1 MLAYELHVHPDDQH
15 DCVPSSQIHYG
26 RDDCDTSIQTSIAI
40 LIGVVVILVMM
51 MIIITTKRN
60 RKMRVTKQ
68 PINFLGSKETY
79 TTQEQCLYACGMCL
93 RIGQGQCRSPG
104 SAQHE
109 APLSTVRECY
119 AKCFTIL
126 YQMGDCIIL
135 YLPSWCRLT
144 GSPLIE

>member
-1 MLAYELHVHPDDQH
+1 MIVCHLL
-15 DCVPSSQIHYG
+15 QIHYG

-79 TTQEQCLYACGMCL
+79 TTARAMLVCVWDVSAHRPRPVSIP
-93 RIGQGQCRSPG
+93 RIHPTRGP
-104 SAQHE
+104 
-109 APLSTVRECY
+109 
-119 AKCFTIL
+119 
-126 YQMGDCIIL
+126 
-135 YLPSWCRLT
+135 
-144 GSPLIE
+144 IEYCS